1 MINAVRDTLIQDLSA
16 PVSDLSII
24 EMLLAYCWGSGL
36 PGGGVVKYP
45 PANAADIRHR
55 SLTPG
60 RKDPLEEE
68 MATHSSI
75 PAWRVPWRS
84 LAGYSP

>member
-1 MINAVRDTLIQDLSA
+1 
-16 PVSDLSII
+16 
-24 EMLLAYCWGSGL
+24 MLLAYCWGSGL
-36 PGGGVVKYP
+36 PGGRVVKYP
-45 PANAADIRHR
+45 PAKAADTRHR
-55 SLTPG
+55 SLIPG

-84 LAGYSP
+84 PAGYSQCDTKELDTTEHLSTRIAGD